1 MFFLLLMKTIALFF
15 SFEIVSYFSNLLNV
29 KNMFRETSG
38 C

>member
-1 MFFLLLMKTIALFF
+1 MFFLLLALFF